1 MVTVCLLTVEVGKG
15 TCGAGNDTC
24 VLAGPKGSAMA
35 TVCLLTVEVGKVLSV
50 DVSSALE
57 RATVCLLTVEVGKVL
72 SVDVSSALERATVC
86 LLTVEVGKGTCGT
99 GNDSCVLVGAEGP
112 AKIVGCL
119 LTVESGSSTDS
130 VLVDAEGSVRV
141 TTWLLATCLG
151 IACWLVSP
159 VFALLSLTRKKAKTG
174 ETSQQAM
181 PKHV

>member
-50 DVSSALE
+50 DVLSALE

-72 SVDVSSALERATVC
+72 PVDVSSALERATVC

-119 LTVESGSSTDS
+119 LTVESGSS
-130 VLVDAEGSVRV
+130 
-141 TTWLLATCLG
+141 
-151 IACWLVSP
+151 
-159 VFALLSLTRKKAKTG
+159 
-174 ETSQQAM
+174 
-181 PKHV
+181 